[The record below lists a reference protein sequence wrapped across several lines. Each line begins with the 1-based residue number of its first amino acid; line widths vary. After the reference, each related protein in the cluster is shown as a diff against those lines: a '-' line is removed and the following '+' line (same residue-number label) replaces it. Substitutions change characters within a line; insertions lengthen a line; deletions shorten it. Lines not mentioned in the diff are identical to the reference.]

1 VALDKNELE
10 KRIAASIAG
19 TDGTVGVALASL
31 KEDESILIN
40 SREVFH
46 AASII
51 KIVILAELLRQV
63 ESGEKSLYSEVV
75 LTDEHKIGGAG
86 VLQELHSG
94 LALTV
99 EDCAILMI
107 IVSDNTASN
116 ILIDTTGMDRI
127 NALIREAGM
136 ECSALRKK
144 FMIELSDPSIFNVT
158 SPGDTMLLLKKLYN
172 REILGPE
179 MTDKALD
186 ILSRQQ
192 YREKIP
198 LYLPEELKIA
208 NKTGEVTGVRHDAA
222 IVYLKEEPYVLV
234 VFTKDQSDP
243 LRADRII
250 GEISRD
256 VFTYFSGKAKKE

>member
-1 VALDKNELE
+1 VTVEKKELE
-10 KRIAASIAG
+10 KRITASIAG

-31 KEDESILIN
+31 RDDDSILIN
-40 SREVFH
+40 PHEVFH

-51 KIVILAELLRQV
+51 KIAILAELLRQV
-63 ESGEKSLYSEVV
+63 ESGEKSLDSEVI
-75 LTDEHKIGGAG
+75 LREEDKIGGAG

-94 LALTV
+94 LSLTV
-99 EDCAILMI
+99 EDCATLMI

-116 ILIDTTGMDRI
+116 ILIDIAGMERI
-127 NALIREAGM
+127 NALLRAAGM
-136 ECSALRKK
+136 EHSALRKK
-144 FMIELSDPSIFNVT
+144 FMIELADPSIFNVT

-172 REILGPE
+172 REILGQA

-198 LYLPEELKIA
+198 LFLPEELRIA

-222 IVYLKEEPYVLV
+222 IVYLNEEPYVLV
-234 VFTKDQSDP
+234 VFTKDQSDH

-256 VFTYFSGKAKKE
+256 VFTYFSGKGKKE